1 MSLVNYEP
9 WFGAR
14 RLQDDINTLFSGF
27 LANDTSTS
35 VTAEWVPSVD
45 INEFDDRFQ
54 LFVDVP
60 GANPKDVEIT
70 LEGGMLTITGERYP
84 EAEKADEN
92 VVRRRAERSSGRFYR
107 RFLLPNTVDADK
119 VKATDR
125 HGVLE
130 ILIPKQAKAQPRRIK
145 VAA

>member
-14 RLQDDINTLFSGF
+14 QLQDDINRLFTGLTTNDSSGVN
-27 LANDTSTS
+27 AD
-35 VTAEWVPSVD
+35 WVPNVD
-45 INEFDDRFQ
+45 INEFDDKFQ
-54 LFVDVP
+54 LYVDVP
-60 GANPKDVEIT
+60 GVDPKNVDIT
-70 LEGGMLTITGERYP
+70 LEAGVLTISGERYMQ
-84 EAEKADEN
+84 AETAEEN
-92 VVRRRAERSSGRFYR
+92 VVRRRTERGSGRFYR
-107 RFLLPNTVDADK
+107 RFLLPETVVAEK